1 MRIISAIFGLIFGI
15 AFASG
20 GVFIA
25 LETAVPSYQSWQT
38 MKSWQSTPATLIK
51 VKGSDNNTEAIYRY
65 TVSGVEYTN
74 DRVYLSSFKDNI
86 GSYHQD
92 MYQQLQWLKN
102 NYQTVT
108 IWYNPNSPAHS
119 HCWANIYLRF

>member
-1 MRIISAIFGLIFGI
+1 MRIISAVFGLILGI

-25 LETAVPSYQSWQT
+25 LETTVPTYQSWQT

-51 VKGSDNNTEAIYRY
+51 VAGSDNNTEATYRY
-65 TVSGVEYTN
+65 WVSGVEYIN
-74 DRVYLSSFKDNI
+74 DRVYLTSFKDNI

-92 MYQQLQWLKN
+92 LYQQLQWLCLFCLLWE
-102 NYQTVT
+102 QQV
-108 IWYNPNSPAHS
+108 
-119 HCWANIYLRF
+119 